1 MDDGQGNVNGIKT
14 MKVEWTKDEAGRWNM
29 ADVPGN
35 TAVVRNGCVL
45 QRCILCMYLRVCLN
59 VHVLCLC
66 VG

>member
-45 QRCILCMYLRVCLN
+45 QPCIS
-59 VHVLCLC
+59 
-66 VG
+66 